1 MDNDIQQ
8 FLCSLVGNSENTR
21 WSSMSVVNTVLD
33 AMLPA
38 VWLVD
43 PGFLATRFRTSVVEV
58 FFEWIYETA
67 SNKKKKSESISLGRY
82 GQ

>member
-1 MDNDIQQ
+1 
-8 FLCSLVGNSENTR
+8 
-21 WSSMSVVNTVLD
+21 MSVVNTVLD